1 MPIRKNGRARAMS
14 IGGTQKV
21 VYGECRG
28 GIGMV
33 AEENR

>member
-1 MPIRKNGRARAMS
+1 MNGGAMS